1 MSSSSLSRRARS
13 HGRGPSHGTVPGTRP
28 KRSIWQ
34 QIWIKRWC
42 YLIILPGMAYFLLFK
57 YVPMYGIQLA
67 FKEFNI
73 AEGISASPWVGWAN
87 FELLFRDREFFLA
100 LKNTLI
106 ISYMQLLLF
115 FPFPIVLSILINEV
129 KPMRYKRSVQ
139 TILTF
144 PHFLSWVIVAGIMM
158 NILANNGAVNNLL
171 ATMGLEKYNFL
182 TDKGLFR
189 YILVFTL
196 SWKEAGWSCIL
207 YIAAIT
213 GIDPSLYEAATIDG
227 ANRWHKIL
235 HITWPGILPVVLI
248 TLILRVGSMMDA
260 GFDQVMNLY
269 NNTVLDVADILDT
282 YIYRITFQRMPNYG
296 FSTAVGLFKGLTN
309 CILLLSVNAVCKK
322 INGTTIM

>member
-1 MSSSSLSRRARS
+1 MSSSSLSQR
-13 HGRGPSHGTVPGTRP
+13 TRP

-213 GIDPSLYEAATIDG
+213 GIDPSLYESADIDG
-227 ANRWHKIL
+227 AGRFSKIWNITLPSITPTIKIL
-235 HITWPGILPVVLI
+235 LVLSIGRLLSVGFEQVYLLKSASTTETASTLEVYIYDFYMKYGMWAQGSAMSIFNSLVSVVLI
-248 TLILRVGSMMDA
+248 VGC
-260 GFDQVMNLY
+260 NLLAKR
-269 NNTVLDVADILDT
+269 LD
-282 YIYRITFQRMPNYG
+282 G
-296 FSTAVGLFKGLTN
+296 EG
-309 CILLLSVNAVCKK
+309 
-322 INGTTIM
+322 IM

>member
-1 MSSSSLSRRARS
+1 MR
-13 HGRGPSHGTVPGTRP
+13 T
-28 KRSIWQ
+28 RSISAASALHARPGQ
-34 QIWIKRWC
+34 KRKTLLKRIWMKKWC
-42 YLIILPGMAYFLLFK
+42 YLIILPGMVYFLLFK

-67 FKEFNI
+67 FKEFDMV
-73 AEGISASPWVGWAN
+73 AGISASPWVGWSN

-115 FPFPIVLSILINEV
+115 FPFPVILAILFNEV
-129 KPMRYKRSVQ
+129 KIQRFKKSVQ

-171 ATMGLEKYNFL
+171 AAMGMEKYQFM

-189 YILVFTL
+189 YILIFSLT
-196 SWKEAGWSCIL
+196 WKESGWSTIL

-213 GIDPSLYEAATIDG
+213 GIDPALYEAATIDG
-227 ANRWHKIL
+227 ANRWHRII
-235 HITWPGILPVVLI
+235 HITWPGILPVVII
-248 TLILRVGSMMDA
+248 TLILRVGHMMDA
-260 GFDQVMNLY
+260 GFDQIMNMY
-269 NNTVLDVADILDT
+269 NSTVLDVGDILDT
-282 YIYRITFQRMPNYG
+282 YIYRITFQRTPNFG

-309 CILLLSVNAVCKK
+309 CILLLSVNVVCKK
-322 INGTTIM
+322 ISGTGIL

>member
-1 MSSSSLSRRARS
+1 MADKPTQVKCVIWDLDGTIWEGTLSEGGAGALRPGVADTIRKLDRR
-13 HGRGPSHGTVPGTRP
+13 GIIQ
-28 KRSIWQ
+28 SIAS
-34 QIWIKRWC
+34 KNDAGSAMKK
-42 YLIILPGMAYFLLFK
+42 LEEFGLADYFLC
-57 YVPMYGIQLA
+57 PQ
-67 FKEFNI
+67 
-73 AEGISASPWVGWAN
+73 ISWDHKSG
-87 FELLFRDREFFLA
+87 
-100 LKNTLI
+100 
-106 ISYMQLLLF
+106 
-115 FPFPIVLSILINEV
+115 
-129 KPMRYKRSVQ
+129 SVQ

>member
-1 MSSSSLSRRARS
+1 MAQARVARFQLTPARRRKRLLKNIWDSRYMYLLL
-13 HGRGPSHGTVPGTRP
+13 VPG
-28 KRSIWQ
+28 
-34 QIWIKRWC
+34 
-42 YLIILPGMAYFLLFK
+42 LLFFAFFR

-67 FKEFNI
+67 WKEFAANLGV
-73 AEGISASPWVGWAN
+73 AGSPWIGWEN
-87 FELLFRDREFFLA
+87 FRFIFAEADFWNSLR
-100 LKNTLI
+100 NTLI
-106 ISYMQLLLF
+106 IAGMQLIF
-115 FPFPIVLSILINEV
+115 VFPFPIILAILFNEV
-129 KPMRYKRSVQ
+129 RQKKTKRVMQ
-139 TILTF
+139 IILTF

>member
-1 MSSSSLSRRARS
+1 MSSSSLSQR
-13 HGRGPSHGTVPGTRP
+13 TRP

-144 PHFLSWVIVAGIMM
+144 PHFLSWVILSS
-158 NILANNGAVNNLL
+158 ILTNLLGNSGVVNNIIV
-171 ATMGLEKYNFL
+171 AMGGEKVNFL
-182 TDKGLFR
+182 MNKGIFR
-189 YILVFTL
+189 WLLIFSLL
-196 SWKEAGWSCIL
+196 WKESGWNAIL
-207 YIAAIT
+207 YMATIT
-213 GIDPSLYEAATIDG
+213 AIDPALYEAATIDG
-227 ANRWHKIL
+227 ANRWHRIRY
-235 HITWPGILPVVLI
+235 ITWPGISTIV
-248 TLILRVGSMMDA
+248 TATFILRIGSIMDA
-260 GFDQVMNLY
+260 GYMQVLNLY
-269 NNTVLDVADILDT
+269 NPAVYEVGDILDT
-282 YIYRITFQRMPNYG
+282 YIYRITFEKAPDYG
-296 FSTAVGLFKGLTN
+296 VSTAVGMFKGV
-309 CILLLSVNAVCKK
+309 VNAVLMLSAEVVSRKF
-322 INGTTIM
+322 NGEGLF